1 MHPSTRVLIECR
13 DPDGRPASAPPF
25 CPMQSAH
32 WPTVLLTWSQ
42 YRSKRRAAQSD
53 ADFDCI
59 VKCGPLPA
67 RLCSNYCTSRLFWV
81 QLLYVFCLLQM
92 TCMHLPGS
100 RTQAVRHSDSSF
112 STRSLCS
119 CKRVDIILWPNNSC
133 ASGLSVFKLDAAQC
147 WHTRA
152 SCRVL
157 DGTLDEVHG
166 EKHTVASCAP
176 SLRRNR

>member
-1 MHPSTRVLIECR
+1 MQRPRRSARISSTLLSYAVSSLAGGLVDMFSISQQKGSRAVGRDFLIASSSLALFQ
-13 DPDGRPASAPPF
+13 PD
-25 CPMQSAH
+25 H
-32 WPTVLLTWSQ
+32 V
-42 YRSKRRAAQSD
+42 
-53 ADFDCI
+53 
-59 VKCGPLPA
+59 
-67 RLCSNYCTSRLFWV
+67 NYCAPRLFWV
-81 QLLYVFCLLQM
+81 QILYVFCLLQM